1 MDSQTDSIAL
11 PAHIPI
17 FPLSGVLLLPEGRLP
32 LNIFEPRYL
41 DMIADAM
48 SGARIIGMVQP
59 LSSEHLSHN
68 PDVYPIGGAGR
79 ITDCQKTD
87 DGRYLITLTGL
98 SRFRIAQELSVTTKY
113 RQVVADWDAFPEDRA
128 GVGDDSGVDRPR
140 LLLSLRAYLQVK
152 DLKADWESIEQ
163 APSGVLIN
171 YLSMLCPFEPS
182 EKQAL
187 LQAPEIVE
195 RSRIFIALLEMAVL
209 QTTGG
214 LDPDDDEPNITH

>member
-1 MDSQTDSIAL
+1 MESPTDTSEL
-11 PAHIPI
+11 PARIPI
-17 FPLSGVLLLPEGRLP
+17 FPLTGVLLLPEGRLP
-32 LNIFEPRYL
+32 LNIFEPRYR

-48 SGARIIGMVQP
+48 AGNRIIGMVQP
-59 LSSEHLSHN
+59 LTSEQLTHS
-68 PDVYPIGGAGR
+68 PEVYAVGGAGR
-79 ITDCQKTD
+79 ITDCQETD

-98 SRFRIAQELSVTTKY
+98 SRFRIAEELSVTTKY
-113 RQVVADWDAFPEDRA
+113 RQVVADWDAFPEDRN
-128 GVGDDSGVDRPR
+128 GIGDDSGVDRPR

-163 APSGVLIN
+163 APSGVLVN

-209 QTTGG
+209 QITGG
-214 LDPDDDEPNITH
+214 LDPDDDEPNVTH